1 MSEER
6 KRLWRR
12 VFREADLPE
21 PSDAWLDAIWPAV
34 RASLVDAHGAA
45 VVLTMPPL
53 DVRTALSS

>member
-21 PSDAWLDAIWPAV
+21 PSNAWLDAIAV
-34 RASLVDAHGAA
+34 MDRAGQIDPYGA
-45 VVLTMPPL
+45 VIVLTMPPL
-53 DVRTALSS
+53 DLRHALPS